1 VYEGNEF
8 DIIKSM
14 RNVMPFIQI
23 IISALLVVLILLQA
37 KGVGLGRAWGGGG
50 EFYKSRRGVEKIVFY
65 FTIFLV
71 ILFLISSILSLLS
84 A

>member
-1 VYEGNEF
+1 MYEGNES

>member
-1 VYEGNEF
+1 
-8 DIIKSM
+8 
-14 RNVMPFIQI
+14 MPFIQI

-65 FTIFLV
+65 FTVLLV
-71 ILFLISSILSLLS
+71 ALFLISSVLSLLS